1 MSWIKLCPN
10 LSFTVENKMCKS
22 HKKDGLILNLNQC
35 LRYSI
40 PLDFKNLTMNWEK
53 HFPLAKREWTH
64 WEFCPYEKIFCQ
76 KGPVDIDF

>member
-1 MSWIKLCPN
+1 MNWIKLCPN

-40 PLDFKNLTMNWEK
+40 LLDFKNLTMNWEK
-53 HFPLAKREWTH
+53 HFPLAKKE
-64 WEFCPYEKIFCQ
+64 
-76 KGPVDIDF
+76 